1 MTKQSATVRAR
12 ALGTELQKLRTAA
25 GLKLIDVAD
34 RLGWSAATL
43 SRTENGLRRIGP
55 EDLGSL
61 LVLYQV
67 PAHER
72 ARLFAFARDVEQ
84 PGWWETGEA
93 IMPKQLVSLISFE
106 SQAIRISDVTLG
118 LVPGLLQIPEYARAV
133 LIASRVPDSQ
143 VEPRVA
149 ARLGRQ
155 AVLTRPGAPRFL
167 AIIDQAVLH
176 RVLGGAEV
184 MARQLRHLIQAAE
197 RPNIT
202 IQVIP
207 FSHGGHPGLNGSYF
221 VLEFEGAPT
230 IVHLEH
236 WQSSLFLDDP
246 ADTAVFVAGLTTLQ
260 DIALDPAR
268 SLEMIEAAAGTYE
281 ERG

>member
-1 MTKQSATVRAR
+1 
-12 ALGTELQKLRTAA
+12 
-25 GLKLIDVAD
+25 
-34 RLGWSAATL
+34 
-43 SRTENGLRRIGP
+43 
-55 EDLGSL
+55 L

-106 SQAIRISDVTLG
+106 SQAIRINEVQLG
-118 LVPGLLQIPEYARAV
+118 FVPGLLQIPEYARAV

-143 VEPRVA
+143 VESRVA

-167 AIIDQAVLH
+167 TIIDQAVLH
-176 RVLGGAEV
+176 RPLGGAEI
-184 MARQLRHLIQAAE
+184 MARQLRHLIQVAE
-197 RPNIT
+197 RPNVT
-202 IQVIP
+202 IQIIP

-236 WQSSLFLDDP
+236 WHSSLFLDDP
-246 ADTAVFVAGLTTLQ
+246 ADTAMFVAGTTTLQ
-260 DIALDPAR
+260 DIALDQAR
-268 SLEMIEAAAGTYE
+268 SLEMIEAAAERYE
-281 ERG
+281 ERGKGAIV